1 MTSPSWPAV
10 NARRLAQHGL
20 ARPFPSGTGVA
31 EVAAAVSGVH
41 AAEVSAA
48 LRVEGATRDDVRRAL
63 WEDRTLVKTFG
74 PRGTVH
80 LLPAADLGRWMAAL
94 GALPWRSAFPEGVR
108 MTDDETRTVV
118 AAIGEALRGRDLT
131 VDELTEA
138 IGDLAGAWAT
148 EPVMPAPAR

>member
-20 ARPFPSGTGVA
+20 ARPLPAGTGIA
-31 EVAAAVSGVH
+31 EVATAVSGVH
-41 AAEVSAA
+41 AQVLSAAEVSAA
-48 LRVEGATRDDVRRAL
+48 LRVEGATREDVRRAL

-94 GALPWRSAFPEGVR
+94 GALPWRSPFPDGVR
-108 MTDDETRTVV
+108 MTDDVIRT
-118 AAIGEALRGRDLT
+118 AD
-131 VDELTEA
+131 
-138 IGDLAGAWAT
+138 
-148 EPVMPAPAR
+148 

>member
-20 ARPFPSGTGVA
+20 AAAFPAGTGPA
-31 EVAAAVSGVH
+31 QVAAAMSGVH
-41 AAEVSAA
+41 AQVLSAAEISAA

-80 LLPAADLGRWMAAL
+80 LLPAADLGRWMTAL
-94 GALPWRSAFPEGVR
+94 GAIPWRSVFPEGVR
-108 MTDDETRTVV
+108 MTDDETRTVI
-118 AAIGEALRGRDLT
+118 ASDRRG
-131 VDELTEA
+131 
-138 IGDLAGAWAT
+138 
-148 EPVMPAPAR
+148 PARR